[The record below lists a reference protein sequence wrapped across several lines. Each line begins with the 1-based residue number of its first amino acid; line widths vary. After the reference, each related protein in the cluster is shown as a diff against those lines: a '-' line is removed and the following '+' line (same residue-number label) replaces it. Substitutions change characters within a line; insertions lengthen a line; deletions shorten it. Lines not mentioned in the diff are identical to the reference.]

1 MRTTRTAWLVSCLGG
16 LCALLASVD
25 AHAEEPGINP
35 TGKGITGGAL
45 LGAEAVMSVEAVAGV
60 KPAWAYLL
68 GGGLGAVG
76 GGIGGYYVEQGDDP
90 KPSYYLLAAGMAL
103 IIPTTVAVLQSTS
116 YRPPAEY
123 VEDRPGRTTPA
134 TEPAQGEPATAPAS
148 PQTTPLPGQPPASR
162 APTEGPAVALSLVD
176 LRSSGVRLGLPV
188 PEVRPMY
195 STAEV
200 RRYGV
205 EQRTEVRV
213 PVFQATF

>member
-1 MRTTRTAWLVSCLGG
+1 
-16 LCALLASVD
+16 
-25 AHAEEPGINP
+25 
-35 TGKGITGGAL
+35 
-45 LGAEAVMSVEAVAGV
+45 MSVEALAGV
-60 KPAWAYLL
+60 KPTWAYLL

-76 GGIGGYYVEQGDDP
+76 GGVGGYFIEQGSDP

-123 VEDRPGRTTPA
+123 VEDRPGK
-134 TEPAQGEPATAPAS
+134 TEPASEPPQAEPPPAA
-148 PQTTPLPGQPPASR
+148 PQTTPLPGQPPAGSR
-162 APTEGPAVALSLVD
+162 APAEGPAVALSLVD
-176 LRSSGVRLGLPV
+176 WRSGGMRLGLPV

-200 RRYGV
+200 RRFGV